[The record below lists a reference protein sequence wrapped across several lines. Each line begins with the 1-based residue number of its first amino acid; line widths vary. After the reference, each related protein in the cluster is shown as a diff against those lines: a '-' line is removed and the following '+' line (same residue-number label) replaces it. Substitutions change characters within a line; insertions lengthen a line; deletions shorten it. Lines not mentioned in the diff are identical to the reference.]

1 MHAIH
6 TGGFPEYSVGLW
18 RHANIAVN
26 LPVPL
31 SPSGAMRLTPMHMH
45 KFVQEVHKRG
55 SFQRLYISKLS
66 LQVVKKLYNIITT
79 S

>member
-1 MHAIH
+1 
-6 TGGFPEYSVGLW
+6 
-18 RHANIAVN
+18 
-26 LPVPL
+26 
-31 SPSGAMRLTPMHMH
+31 MHMH

-66 LQVVKKLYNIITT
+66 LQVVKKLYNIVTT